1 MSARRFWRSARLPWD
16 DEGGLVA
23 PDETELSEAIKAVRS
38 GLTAAQQ
45 DCPDPEIRF
54 KVKEI
59 VLDLSIEIRKTKSA
73 GGGVKAYVMSGEARG
88 ERSNSSTHRMTVTLE
103 VDGPVLIGD
112 RGETAGRP
120 SGPAF
125 R

>member
-1 MSARRFWRSARLPWD
+1 MAL
-16 DEGGLVA
+16 
-23 PDETELSEAIKAVRS
+23 DETELSEAIAAVRA

-45 DCPDPEIRF
+45 DGADTEIRF
-54 KVKEI
+54 TVTEI
-59 VLDLSIEIRKTKSA
+59 VLDLSIEIRKATSA
-73 GGGVKAYVMSGEARG
+73 GGGVKALVVSGEARG
-88 ERSNSSTHRMTVTLE
+88 ERSEGATHRVTVTLG
-103 VDGPVLIGD
+103 VDGPVRIGD